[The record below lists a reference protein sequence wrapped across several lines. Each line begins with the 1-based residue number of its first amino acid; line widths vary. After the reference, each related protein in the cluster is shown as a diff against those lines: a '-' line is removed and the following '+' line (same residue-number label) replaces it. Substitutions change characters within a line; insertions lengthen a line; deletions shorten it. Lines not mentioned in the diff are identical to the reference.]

1 VHKFPVH
8 KEAIM
13 VPTILVGAIWFVFLL
28 QNLIVFKECYGI
40 IPLSI
45 RGLRGVIL
53 APLFHGNLTHILSN
67 TVPLFVL
74 TFFTFQ
80 FYGRLAYFVLLNGWI
95 ISGFVVWLLPNFS
108 IIMNSSISSCHIGA
122 SGIIY
127 VFASFLFFSGIFRQ
141 EKTLMAVSLT
151 VGFLYGGMVWG
162 IFPRE
167 LFDSYDERHISWESH
182 LSGAVTGFI
191 LAYMLRKFG
200 KKREKPH
207 WEKKEYDQSED
218 EMLWK
223 IYQMEYPE
231 YFHDEDSSESNS
243 TSEIKKGN
251 DTHKIDETDS
261 LKNQEHL

>member
-1 VHKFPVH
+1 MHKFPIR
-8 KEAIM
+8 KEAII
-13 VPTILVGAIWFVFLL
+13 VPTILIGAIWFIFLI
-28 QNLIVFKECYGI
+28 QNLIAFKECYGI
-40 IPLSI
+40 IPLNI
-45 RGLRGVIL
+45 RGLRGIIL

-80 FYGRLAYFVLLNGWI
+80 FYERLAYFVLLNGWL

-108 IIMNSSISSCHIGA
+108 IMDSSILSCHIGA

-127 VFASFLFFSGIFRQ
+127 VLALFLFFSGIFRY
-141 EKTLMAVSLT
+141 EKTLMAVSLI
-151 VGFLYGGMVWG
+151 VVFFYGSMVWG

-167 LFDSYDERHISWESH
+167 FFGIYDERHISWESH
-182 LSGAVTGFI
+182 LSGAATGFI

-200 KKREKPH
+200 KKRQKPH

-218 EMLWK
+218 EILWE

-231 YFHDEDSSESNS
+231 YFHDKDSSESNP
-243 TSEIKKGN
+243 TSETKKGN
-251 DTHKIDETDS
+251 DLHKVDENDS
-261 LKNQEHL
+261 LKNQEQL